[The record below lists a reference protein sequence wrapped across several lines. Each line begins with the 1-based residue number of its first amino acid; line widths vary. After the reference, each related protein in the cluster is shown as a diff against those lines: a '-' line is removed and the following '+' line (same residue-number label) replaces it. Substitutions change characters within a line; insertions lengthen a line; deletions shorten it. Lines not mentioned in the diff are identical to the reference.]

1 MVTFGKTLIHSSFI
15 NLEKKITG
23 KIEEQASGEVW
34 VSVDGRIV
42 YTCYNYNDA
51 VRYVKEKYN

>member
-23 KIEEQASGEVW
+23 KIEEQTNGEFL
-34 VSVDGRIV
+34 VSVGGRIV
-42 YTCYNYNDA
+42 YACYNYNVA
-51 VRYVKEKYN
+51 VQYVKEKYN